1 LCAGATQQIGQSPA
15 FFLHISMHRILMD
28 YWRFAWKR
36 TIRIAYERG
45 II

>member
-1 LCAGATQQIGQSPA
+1 MPE
-15 FFLHISMHRILMD
+15 ILMD